1 MISLRVLRPL
11 ARILH
16 NNYKVKCHHGQ
27 LRAVGVPRML
37 VGYVRGSRKRGE
49 SFTESP
55 GQMGSEEDLPFRGR
69 QHGASN
75 SAFIC
80 PIFWNACNPTQETLY
95 PLFFKGPPRVGQ
107 KRSKSWASIDSM
119 RRSCQEWT
127 MGVTR
132 CWIARRMGH
141 TLQRSPH
148 PRNRRLCFF
157 PLFWGGALP
166 LLRRRCLARKKRC
179 VCLERKPNRT
189 RVKTSAPRPYRDCNI
204 SSERGHNHSSHR
216 SGTPHHL

>member
-132 CWIARRMGH
+132 CDRQADGPHIAEIPPPPQPQIV
-141 TLQRSPH
+141 L
-148 PRNRRLCFF
+148 F
-157 PLFWGGALP
+157 PSFLGGCSTPSTEAVFGEE
-166 LLRRRCLARKKRC
+166 KE
-179 VCLERKPNRT
+179 VCL
-189 RVKTSAPRPYRDCNI
+189 
-204 SSERGHNHSSHR
+204 
-216 SGTPHHL
+216 SGTQAK